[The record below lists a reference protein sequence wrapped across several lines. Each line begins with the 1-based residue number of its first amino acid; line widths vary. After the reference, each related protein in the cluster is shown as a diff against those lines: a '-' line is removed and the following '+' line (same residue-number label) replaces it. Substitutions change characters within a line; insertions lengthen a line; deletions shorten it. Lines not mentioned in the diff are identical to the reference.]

1 MIKIILEKEKNI
13 HSSTFIQCIRLRL
26 MYQHLN
32 LIHSNAN
39 FRKKKKKKIVTCLNV
54 HKEDYGK
61 TQIRIKHVGFR
72 EAFLTNTV
80 KSLR

>member
-1 MIKIILEKEKNI
+1 MPISE
-13 HSSTFIQCIRLRL
+13 
-26 MYQHLN
+26 
-32 LIHSNAN
+32 
-39 FRKKKKKKIVTCLNV
+39 KKKKKKILKCLNV

-61 TQIRIKHVGFR
+61 TQTRIKHVGFH

>member
-1 MIKIILEKEKNI
+1 
-13 HSSTFIQCIRLRL
+13 

-32 LIHSNAN
+32 LVHSNAN
-39 FRKKKKKKIVTCLNV
+39 FRKKKIVTCLNV

>member
-39 FRKKKKKKIVTCLNV
+39 FRKKKKKKKYV

-61 TQIRIKHVGFR
+61 TQTRIKHVGFH